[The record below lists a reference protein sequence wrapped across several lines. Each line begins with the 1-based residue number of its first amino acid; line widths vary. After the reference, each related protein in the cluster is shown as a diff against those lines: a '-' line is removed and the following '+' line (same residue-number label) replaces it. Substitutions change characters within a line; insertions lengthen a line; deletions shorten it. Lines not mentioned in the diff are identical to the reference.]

1 MTLLIACE
9 ANILTPYSVG
19 NSESKVMSIV
29 PDPEKTDLELVLEA
43 AAEGKK
49 MDPELVKRV
58 RERSAALRQ
67 KFDKEISVELLRS
80 VRDE

>member
-1 MTLLIACE
+1 
-9 ANILTPYSVG
+9 
-19 NSESKVMSIV
+19 MSIV
-29 PDPEKTDLELVLEA
+29 PDPEKTDLDLVLEA
-43 AAEGKK
+43 VAEGKK

-67 KFDKEISVELLRS
+67 KFDREISVELLRS